1 MKHNREFE
9 IAFVGLKPG
18 EHTYD
23 YTIADSFFA
32 FLLIYFALTPGSREL
47 EVRDD
52 RRSKAPN
59 ATVVW
64 RDCV

>member
-23 YTIADSFFA
+23 YTIADSFFETFEKPEFWNA
-32 FLLIYFALTPGSREL
+32 NIDVKLVLDKKANALLLNEYLNQ
-47 EVRDD
+47 
-52 RRSKAPN
+52 K
-59 ATVVW
+59 
-64 RDCV
+64 